1 MVRNSLDQLHL
12 CQQAKDDGNT
22 HAASLRLSGWTL
34 QSTFS
39 VLGSAGPYVHTA
51 LWREAGLQHV
61 TGLGQQTQPKLFNAR
76 ETHGKQGAACDSRGE
91 THARPPSIFSFR
103 TVRKIHPTVPE
114 QSVLPCLGNRNS
126 PLLMPFQYYLVICQL
141 PPNLPT
147 EPTPRGSQPQGTTY
161 CVWPVASSFQRS
173 LRLPYLLGILPTTPV
188 VLLITLVKPII
199 SLYLTVHAVC

>member
-91 THARPPSIFSFR
+91 THARPPAR
-103 TVRKIHPTVPE
+103 PPHPTPPPAF
-114 QSVLPCLGNRNS
+114 LP
-126 PLLMPFQYYLVICQL
+126 
-141 PPNLPT
+141 
-147 EPTPRGSQPQGTTY
+147 
-161 CVWPVASSFQRS
+161 
-173 LRLPYLLGILPTTPV
+173 
-188 VLLITLVKPII
+188 
-199 SLYLTVHAVC
+199 VCDF